1 MTVKDP
7 AGGRAHRTSDGG
19 DAQVHSGIRP
29 QPRRPPSRL
38 IALVV
43 VTGFVTVVLGLLIW
57 PWLVALGAFL
67 ILTAPFGF
75 LLATPPPQRKYDL
88 IGDAMARP
96 FSVKTSSSAES
107 GSRERQSVKRQHD
120 EGQ

>member
-1 MTVKDP
+1 MTTTDP
-7 AGGRAHRTSDGG
+7 ADRRAHRTSDGC
-19 DAQVHSGIRP
+19 DAQVNSGIRP

-38 IALVV
+38 IAIIVA
-43 VTGFVTVVLGLLIW
+43 TGFVIVVLGLLIW

-75 LLATPPPQRKYDL
+75 LLASPPPERKYDL

-96 FSVKTSSSAES
+96 FGVKTSSSR
-107 GSRERQSVKRQHD
+107 SRERQSVKQQQED
-120 EGQ
+120 YSNE